1 MGEYRKNKPT
11 FWGVSPARVRPLP
24 ATLLPLLPAP
34 GGGAYPGP
42 RWWPPADPFPPP
54 PAAHP
59 VAHTLPPAGPPARS
73 RPAAAALA
81 SSHRPLALRAGGR
94 ATG

>member
-11 FWGVSPARVRPLP
+11 FGGVSPARARPLP
-24 ATLLPLLPAP
+24 ATLLPLLSAP
-34 GGGAYPGP
+34 GVGRLPRPTPGQGLARAGGC
-42 RWWPPADPFPPP
+42 R
-54 PAAHP
+54 
-59 VAHTLPPAGPPARS
+59 
-73 RPAAAALA
+73 AALA